1 MRLFF
6 LPPPALDSWEKSHYS
21 QQDPRIFRT
30 NPHAGSFFFWPA
42 SSSKSILYCLFSIS
56 LPFSFSLLYYPLFLP
71 PSPSLTLARIPL
83 AQGTLLYRPNPEAT
97 QLKRHGGIK
106 GPSSPQLYG
115 GKSPPNPSLYLNK
128 SPSAL
133 IHLRFENKKEKEEEK
148 KKRAKRG

>member
-1 MRLFF
+1 MLEVFFFF
-6 LPPPALDSWEKSHYS
+6 LTCQFLQINPLLSFLYLSPFLILCPFFSPPS
-21 QQDPRIFRT
+21 
-30 NPHAGSFFFWPA
+30 
-42 SSSKSILYCLFSIS
+42 
-56 LPFSFSLLYYPLFLP
+56 LFLP
-71 PSPSLTLARIPL
+71 LSPSLTLARIPL

-97 QLKRHGGIK
+97 QLKGHGGIK

-148 KKRAKRG
+148 KRAKRG